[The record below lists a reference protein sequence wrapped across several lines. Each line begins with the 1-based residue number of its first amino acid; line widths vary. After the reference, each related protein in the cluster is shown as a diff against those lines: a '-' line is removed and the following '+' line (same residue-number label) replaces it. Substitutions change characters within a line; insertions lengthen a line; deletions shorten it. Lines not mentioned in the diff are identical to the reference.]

1 MEHIAKPS
9 LVRLA
14 RKAGIK
20 SMSDDCYPEIYKLI
34 TNNLDTIIQS
44 SLIVNSEGGT
54 KTLMNNDV
62 YQAMKLNG
70 YIVAESTE
78 LGTNTCAK

>member
-1 MEHIAKPS
+1 MDHITKPS

-20 SMSDDCYPEIYKLI
+20 SMSDDCCPEIYNLI

>member
-20 SMSDDCYPEIYKLI
+20 SMSDDCYPEVYRLI
-34 TNNLDTIIQS
+34 NDNLDRIIAT
-44 SLIVNSEGGT
+44 SLIINSENGT
-54 KTLMNNDV
+54 KTLMNNDI
-62 YQAMKLNG
+62 YQAMKING
-70 YIVAESTE
+70 HIVAESTD

>member
-1 MEHIAKPS
+1 MDHIAKPS

-20 SMSDDCYPEIYKLI
+20 SMSDDCYPEVYKLI
-34 TNNLDTIIQS
+34 TTNLDKIIATA
-44 SLIVNSEGGT
+44 LIINSENGT
-54 KTLMNNDV
+54 KTLMNNDL
-62 YQAMKLNG
+62 YQAMKING
-70 YIVAESTE
+70 YIVAESTD

>member
-20 SMSDDCYPEIYKLI
+20 SMSDECYTEIYKLI
-34 TNNLDTIIQS
+34 DSNLDNLVAT
-44 SLIVNSEGGT
+44 SLVINSENGT
-54 KTLMNNDV
+54 KTLMSNDV
-62 YQAMKLNG
+62 YQAMKSNG
-70 YIVAESTE
+70 YIIGESTE

>member
-1 MEHIAKPS
+1 MEHITKPS

-20 SMSDDCYPEIYKLI
+20 SMSDECYPEVYKLI
-34 TNNLDTIIQS
+34 TDNLDKIIYT
-44 SLIVNSEGGT
+44 SLIINSENGT
-54 KTLMNNDV
+54 KTLMNNDI
-62 YQAMKLNG
+62 YQAMKANG
-70 YIVAESTE
+70 YIVAESSD

>member
-1 MEHIAKPS
+1 MEHISKPS

-20 SMSDDCYPEIYKLI
+20 SMSDDCYPEIYKI
-34 TNNLDTIIQS
+34 INNNLDQIIAT
-44 SLIVNSEGGT
+44 SLIINSENGT
-54 KTLMNNDV
+54 KTLMNSDI
-62 YQAMKLNG
+62 YQAIKANG
-70 YIVAESTE
+70 YIVAESTD

>member
-1 MEHIAKPS
+1 MDHITKPS

-20 SMSDDCYPEIYKLI
+20 SMSDDCYPEIYNLI

>member
-1 MEHIAKPS
+1 MDHIAKPS
-9 LVRLA
+9 LVRLG

-20 SMSDDCYPEIYKLI
+20 SMSDDCYPEVYKLI
-34 TNNLDTIIQS
+34 TNNLDKIIDTA
-44 SLIVNSEGGT
+44 IIINSENGT

-62 YQAMKLNG
+62 YQAMKANG
-70 YIVAESTE
+70 YIVAESTD

>member
-1 MEHIAKPS
+1 MDHIAKPS

-20 SMSDDCYPEIYKLI
+20 SMSDDCYPEVYKLI
-34 TNNLDTIIQS
+34 TTNLDKIIATA
-44 SLIVNSEGGT
+44 LIINSENGT
-54 KTLMNNDV
+54 KTLMNNDI
-62 YQAMKLNG
+62 YQAMKTNG
-70 YIVAESTE
+70 HIVAESTD

>member
-1 MEHIAKPS
+1 MDHIAKPS

-20 SMSDDCYPEIYKLI
+20 SMSDDCYPEVYKLI
-34 TNNLDTIIQS
+34 TSNLDKIIATA
-44 SLIVNSEGGT
+44 LIINSENGT
-54 KTLMNNDV
+54 KTLMNNDI
-62 YQAMKLNG
+62 YQAMKING
-70 YIVAESTE
+70 HIVAESTD

>member
-1 MEHIAKPS
+1 MDHITKPS

-20 SMSDDCYPEIYKLI
+20 SMSDDCYPEVYKLI
-34 TNNLDTIIQS
+34 TSNLDKIIATA
-44 SLIVNSEGGT
+44 LIINSENGT
-54 KTLMNNDV
+54 KTLMNNDI
-62 YQAMKLNG
+62 YQAMKING
-70 YIVAESTE
+70 HIVAESTD

>member
-1 MEHIAKPS
+1 MEHISKPS

-20 SMSDDCYPEIYKLI
+20 SMSDDCYPEIYKI
-34 TNNLDTIIQS
+34 INNNLDKIIAT
-44 SLIVNSEGGT
+44 SLIINSENGT
-54 KTLMNNDV
+54 KTLMNNDI
-62 YQAMKLNG
+62 YQAIKANG
-70 YIVAESTE
+70 HIVAESND

>member
-1 MEHIAKPS
+1 MDHITKPS

-20 SMSDDCYPEIYKLI
+20 SMSDDCYPEVYKLI
-34 TNNLDTIIQS
+34 NNNLDKIIS
-44 SLIVNSEGGT
+44 TSLIINSENGT
-54 KTLMNNDV
+54 KTLMNNDI
-62 YQAMKLNG
+62 YQAIKING
-70 YIVAESTE
+70 YIVAESTD

>member
-1 MEHIAKPS
+1 MEHITKPS

-34 TNNLDTIIQS
+34 NDNLDTIIQT

-70 YIVAESTE
+70 HIVAESTE